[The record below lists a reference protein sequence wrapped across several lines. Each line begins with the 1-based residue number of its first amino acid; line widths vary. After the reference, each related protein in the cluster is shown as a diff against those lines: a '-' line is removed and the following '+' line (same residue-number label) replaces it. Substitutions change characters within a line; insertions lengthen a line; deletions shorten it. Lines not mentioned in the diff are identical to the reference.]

1 MNAGII
7 ALLLLLSPETERLL
21 LGESPFFRHEG
32 MERAK
37 AEGDVEL
44 LLRAARSPL
53 WDVRRCAAEGLGPRT
68 PADLLRDP
76 VPVVREAAVRALGTA
91 APEEALVRLLE
102 DRDDAVRAEAAW
114 ALRRASSKRALQPL
128 LIDPSPTVRAAALG
142 ATGAWGRL
150 RTQAARD
157 ELELAVPALIALGRA
172 GGASDAAFLL
182 GRLRAAL
189 KRGSKEGLP
198 LYVRE
203 EPASD
208 VALARAL
215 GEMARRGVGVG
226 GATVAEEI
234 RKLVAVSDLHAP
246 GALLLAELAA
256 GARDVDAAGRIL
268 AAQIETRKKS
278 RLPNIDLDP
287 GVQGILHAFAREPWP
302 ELAPLLAPLLAAKS
316 PLVRVAVAEA
326 LVGDSAT
333 AALADAA
340 PDVRAAACGR
350 VRDPMALAP
359 LARDPETRVREACA
373 RALGRLGDPA
383 AAPGLAL
390 LLNDA
395 APSVRRAS
403 VGALLRVA
411 GPGRTGMLLHA
422 ALADESPEVRG
433 AAGAALEFLGEE
445 EAVMPR
451 AIAALLA
458 EDAAMRP
465 RALELLERLSE
476 ARFPC
481 DPSDPAAGHD
491 AWKAWW
497 DARAGRA
504 PKPGAFRYHV
514 EDLRRKGIDLVLVMD
529 ATDSMSPVIQSTKR
543 KIEAVISGLRRVVP
557 DLRVRIVAYRDEGD
571 AFLTIGSPL
580 THDPRML
587 EDFLACVPTWGG
599 GDLEEAVLA
608 GLRDAIE
615 RTPWREGTQR
625 VIVLVGDAPPH
636 DREMP
641 LVEAVCKEFKGMIH
655 VADVGTYGG
664 EEGGA
669 GRGGEAGA
677 PLGAFVSIATWGHGF
692 AVVLEDETA
701 LLKSLLVLTLGPNFR
716 TAVETL
722 FGL

>member
-1 MNAGII
+1 VNGII
-7 ALLLLLSPETERLL
+7 VLLLLLSPETERLL

-32 MERAK
+32 MERARE
-37 AEGDVEL
+37 EGDVEL
-44 LLRAARSPL
+44 LLKAAGSPL

-68 PADLLRDP
+68 PPALLRDP
-76 VPVVREAAVRALGTA
+76 VAVVREAAVRALGTT

-128 LIDPSPTVRAAALG
+128 LIDPSPTVRAAALA

-157 ELELAVPALIALGRA
+157 ELDLAVPALIALGRA
-172 GGASDAAFLL
+172 GGTSDAAFLVA
-182 GRLRAAL
+182 RLRAAL
-189 KRGSKEGLP
+189 KRGAKDSAP
-198 LYVRE
+198 HYVRE

-215 GEMARRGVGVG
+215 GEMARRGVALGTG
-226 GATVAEEI
+226 TVADEI
-234 RKLVAVSDLHAP
+234 RKIVAASDLHAS
-246 GALLLAELAA
+246 GALLLAEAAA
-256 GARDVDAAGRIL
+256 GARDLEAAGRIL
-268 AAQIETRKKS
+268 SAQIETRKRS
-278 RLPNIDLDP
+278 RLPNVDLDP

-316 PLVRVAVAEA
+316 PAVRVAVAEA

-333 AALADAA
+333 AALADEA
-340 PDVRAAACGR
+340 PDVRAPACGR
-350 VRDPMALAP
+350 VRDATALAA
-359 LARDPETRVREACA
+359 LSRDPDARVREACA

-390 LLNDA
+390 LLNDGT
-395 APSVRRAS
+395 PSVRRAA

-411 GPGRTGMLLHA
+411 LPGRTEMLLLA
-422 ALADESPEVRG
+422 ALADDAPEVRG
-433 AAGAALEFLGEE
+433 AAGAALEFLGAE

-458 EDAAMRP
+458 DPGIRP

-476 ARFPC
+476 ARFPY
-481 DPSDPAAGHD
+481 DPSDPAAGHG

-497 DARAGRA
+497 DAREGRA

-514 EDLRRKGIDLVLVMD
+514 EDLRRKGIDLVIAMD

-543 KIEAVISGLRRVVP
+543 KIEAVISGLKRVVP

-580 THDPRML
+580 THDPRVL
-587 EDFLACVPTWGG
+587 EDFLACVSAWGG
-599 GDLEEAVLA
+599 GDLEESVLA

-615 RTPWREGTQR
+615 KTPWREGTQR
-625 VIVLVGDAPPH
+625 VILLVGDAPPH

-641 LVEAVCKEFKGMIH
+641 LIEATCKEFKGMIH
-655 VADVGTYGG
+655 VGDVGPYGG

-669 GRGGEAGA
+669 GGGRQPRA
-677 PLGAFVSIATWGHGF
+677 PLGAFVSIAAWGHGA

-701 LLKSLLVLTLGPNFR
+701 LLKNLLVLTLGPNHR